1 MDHNITS
8 TDDFDKRL
16 KEELAKILPHLD
28 EKKEAEFA
36 EMKKMFPDLTEERFE
51 WMCLTPE
58 ERFRISGELLDFY
71 IKMGGNLD
79 PEYDPQSP
87 FNSLYYPD
95 GPPNSSKVKPGFKM
109 THRAGV

>member
-1 MDHNITS
+1 MTEKER
-8 TDDFDKRL
+8 TELDKKL
-16 KEELAKILPHLD
+16 KEELAKILPYLD

-36 EMKKMFPDLTEERFE
+36 EMKKMLPDLTEERFE
-51 WMCLTPE
+51 WMFLTPE

-95 GPPNSSKVKPGFKM
+95 GPPGSPTKKPNLKI
-109 THRAGV
+109 TRRAGV